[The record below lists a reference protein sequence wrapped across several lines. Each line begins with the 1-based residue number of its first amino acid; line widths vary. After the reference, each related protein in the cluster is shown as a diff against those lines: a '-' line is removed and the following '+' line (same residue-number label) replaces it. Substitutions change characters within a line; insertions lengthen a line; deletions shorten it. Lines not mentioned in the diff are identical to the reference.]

1 MAIGND
7 LPSLEG
13 VKTGILGG
21 GVSGTA
27 LARLA
32 ARMGARVF
40 VSDSRELSR
49 ETASILEEIGAEHE
63 TGNSD
68 KILGCD
74 MAVTSSGF
82 PPSAPIIARI
92 RDGGVPLLGELDFVS
107 PCLKGRV
114 IGVTGSNGK
123 TTTTSLLGHLLESL
137 SPPGNR
143 VAVVGNIGNPIAEA
157 AGTDYAYIVAELSSF
172 QLHWSKDFALDAAIV
187 TNLAPDH
194 IDWHGSYENY
204 VADKAK
210 ILTFVRGV
218 NSSLLFP
225 RAAAKADAS
234 SLSPEMS
241 GLFSTLSCLNE
252 HTRGFAITRAEEA
265 LALKP
270 EGHVLTLAWDV
281 PASKRSDQE
290 IVLNSSERRAY
301 AFGGDLFRF
310 GDTAMIGRH
319 NMENTAMAMAA
330 VGALG
335 LNISRA
341 REALSSYVPP
351 PHRCAL
357 VLSSGG
363 VSYVDDSKGTNIA
376 ACVAALSSIEGK
388 KIVILGGR
396 RKGENFGRLAAPLMN
411 FAKHAL
417 LIGEASREIATA
429 LAGQGYTDFTEA
441 GGMEEAVCRAHG
453 MAIPGDVVLLSPAC
467 TSWDSYKN
475 YGERGDHFA
484 SLVRRIAGRDR
495 DV

>member
-1 MAIGND
+1 MGDD
-7 LPSLEG
+7 LPTLAG
-13 VKTGILGG
+13 VKIGVLGC

-27 LARLA
+27 IARLA
-32 ARMGARVF
+32 ARTGARVF
-40 VSDSRELSR
+40 VSDSRELPQ
-49 ETASILEEIGAEHE
+49 ETVSLLEEIGAQRE

-68 KILGCD
+68 KILSCD

-82 PPSAPIIARI
+82 PPDAPIIAKI
-92 RDGGVPLLGELDFVS
+92 REGGVPLIGELDFVS
-107 PCLKGRV
+107 PFLKGRV
-114 IGVTGSNGK
+114 IGITGSNGK
-123 TTTTSLLGHLLESL
+123 TTTTSLLGHLLEYL
-137 SPPGNR
+137 NQPDGR

-172 QLHWSKDFALDAAIV
+172 QLHWSKNFALDAAAV

-225 RAAAKADAS
+225 RPSAKGYAS
-234 SLSPEMS
+234 SLPPEVS

-252 HTRGFAITRAEEA
+252 HTRGFAIVRAEEA
-265 LALKP
+265 SALKP
-270 EGHVLTLAWDV
+270 EGHVFTLAWDV
-281 PASKRSDQE
+281 PASRMTDRAIALST
-290 IVLNSSERRAY
+290 RHRCAY
-301 AFGGDLFRF
+301 AFGEELFSF
-310 GDTAMIGRH
+310 DETTMIGRH
-319 NMENTAMAMAA
+319 NMENAAMAMAA
-330 VGALG
+330 VSALG
-335 LNISRA
+335 LDIAKA
-341 REALSSYVPP
+341 REALSTYAPP

-357 VLSSGG
+357 VLSSDG

-376 ACVAALSSIEGK
+376 ACVTALSSIEGR

-396 RKGENFGRLAAPLMN
+396 RKGEDFGRLAAPLVS

-417 LIGEASREIATA
+417 LIGEASREIALA
-429 LAGQGYTDFTEA
+429 LSAQGYTDFTEA
-441 GGMEEAVCRAHG
+441 GGMEEAVRLARG
-453 MAIPGDVVLLSPAC
+453 MAAPGDVVLLSPAC

-484 SLVRRIAGRDR
+484 SLVRQITGVKRG
-495 DV
+495 V